1 VVPSD
6 KLDDGVTENVLLEFE
21 AEGTAVIKTQVL
33 KLSEETSKVPERQ
46 LFTGLTVIEDV
57 TIASEKVTEID
68 EVTAT
73 DVSESEGEVDETVV
87 VVVVVESS
95 VDSSFSPQEL
105 KVKLKRK
112 MERMMSR
119 CLNWFPISGLG

>member
-1 VVPSD
+1 MVPSD

-105 KVKLKRK
+105 KVKLNRN
-112 MERMMSR
+112 MEKMMSI
-119 CLNWFPISGLG
+119 CLTWFPIRV

>member
-105 KVKLKRK
+105 KVKLNRN
-112 MERMMSR
+112 MERMMSI
-119 CLNWFPISGLG
+119 CLTWFPISVLG

>member
-1 VVPSD
+1 MVPSD
-6 KLDDGVTENVLLEFE
+6 KLDDGVTENVLFEFE

-46 LFTGLTVIEDV
+46 LFTELTVIEDG

-73 DVSESEGEVDETVV
+73 DVSESDGEVDETVV
-87 VVVVVESS
+87 EVVEVE
-95 VDSSFSPQEL
+95 VDSSFSLQEITER
-105 KVKLKRK
+105 LKRK
-112 MERMMSR
+112 AK
-119 CLNWFPISGLG
+119 

>member
-1 VVPSD
+1 MVPSD
-6 KLDDGVTENVLLEFE
+6 KLDDGVTENVLFEFE

-46 LFTGLTVIEDV
+46 LFTELTVIEDG

-73 DVSESEGEVDETVV
+73 DVSESDGEVDETVV
-87 VVVVVESS
+87 EVVEVE
-95 VDSSFSPQEL
+95 VDSSFSLQEITER
-105 KVKLKRK
+105 LKRDMRIMYK
-112 MERMMSR
+112 TLFIFSFTSNERK
-119 CLNWFPISGLG
+119 